1 MLDMSVSFLYGENL
15 RNSLILNELGRTPPR
30 PALTPYYSVSYS
42 VFPLSVSRSSVKQKR
57 NSFFLYKQ
65 KSSLSGA
72 DHRG

>member
-1 MLDMSVSFLYGENL
+1 MSVSFLYGENP
-15 RNSLILNELGRTPPR
+15 RNSLSINELGGSDGAIR
-30 PALTPYYSVSYS
+30 LTPYRSVSYS

>member
-1 MLDMSVSFLYGENL
+1 MSVSFLYGENL
-15 RNSLILNELGRTPPR
+15 RNSLILNELGLAAGATR
-30 PALTPYYSVSYS
+30 LTPYYSVSYS